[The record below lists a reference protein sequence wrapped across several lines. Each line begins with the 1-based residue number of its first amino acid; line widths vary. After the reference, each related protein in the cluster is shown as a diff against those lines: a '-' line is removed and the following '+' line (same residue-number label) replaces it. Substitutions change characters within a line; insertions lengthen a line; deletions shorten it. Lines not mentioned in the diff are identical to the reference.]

1 MDEEWRDIEE
11 FKGIYQVSNLGRVR
25 SVERY
30 INTRT
35 YPAQII
41 KPFVGNNGCIMVQL
55 RQKNKGQM
63 KRSVA
68 KLVLLAF
75 VGEPPGTARGARHID
90 GDQNNNY
97 VGNLEWDVC
106 KAYYMPENDYA
117 RSLFAKKA
125 EKMVDIY
132 ITTNRLR
139 KAVNFFYCDADDFKQ
154 MCLFKIWKYI
164 DAYTS
169 DINFYTFCRVKCDD
183 VYRSLYKKER
193 KKADMITR
201 FEDMATEKK
210 PLDSMIEL
218 SYTEDFEVD
227 NYEI

>member
-41 KPFVGNNGCIMVQL
+41 KPFVGNNGCVMVRL
-55 RQKNKGQM
+55 RQKNKGQLR
-63 KRSVA
+63 RSVA

-75 VGEPPGTARGARHID
+75 VGEPPGTAKGARHID
-90 GDQNNNY
+90 GDQNNNHSE
-97 VGNLEWDVC
+97 NLEWDVC

-117 RSLFAKKA
+117 RSLFAEKA

-132 ITTNRLR
+132 ITKKGIR
-139 KAVNFFYCDADDFKQ
+139 KAVNFFYCDVDDYKQ
-154 MCLFKIWKYI
+154 MCLFKIWKCI

-169 DINFYTFCRVKCDD
+169 DINFFTFCATRCDD
-183 VYRSLYKKER
+183 IYKKLYAKER
-193 KKADMITR
+193 KKADMLIR
-201 FEDMATEKK
+201 FEDMATEKT
-210 PLDSMIEL
+210 PLDNLKEL
-218 SYTEDFEVD
+218 SYIENFDVLE
-227 NYEI
+227 

>member
-11 FKGIYQVSNLGRVR
+11 FKGIYQVSNFGRVR
-25 SVERY
+25 SVERV
-30 INTRT
+30 INRRT

-41 KPFVGNNGCIMVQL
+41 KPLVNKGYVMVRL
-55 RQKNKGQM
+55 SQKNKGRRL
-63 KRSVA
+63 RSVA

-75 VGEPPGTARGARHID
+75 VGEPPGTAKDVRHID
-90 GDQNNNY
+90 GDKNNNN
-97 VGNLEWDVC
+97 VENLEWVVC
-106 KAYYMPENDYA
+106 KAYYMLENDYA
-117 RSLFAKKA
+117 RSLFAEKA

-132 ITTNRLR
+132 ITTNQLR

-164 DAYTS
+164 DSYTS
-169 DINFYTFCRVKCDD
+169 DINFYTFCCVKCND

-193 KKADMITR
+193 KKADMTIR
-201 FEDMATEKK
+201 FEDMTIEKK
-210 PLDSMIEL
+210 PLDKMIEL

-227 NYEI
+227 KFEI

>member
-1 MDEEWRDIEE
+1 MGEEWRDIDE

-41 KPFVGNNGCIMVQL
+41 KPFAGNNGCVMVKL
-55 RQKNKGQM
+55 RQKNKGQLR
-63 KRSVA
+63 RSVA

-75 VGEPPGTARGARHID
+75 VGEPPGTAKAVRHKD

-117 RSLFAKKA
+117 RSLFAEKA

-139 KAVNFFYCDADDFKQ
+139 KAVNFCYCDADDFKQ
-154 MCLFKIWKYI
+154 MCLFKIWRCI

-169 DINFYTFCRVKCDD
+169 DINFYTFCRLKCDD

-193 KKADMITR
+193 KKADMIIR
-201 FEDMATEKK
+201 FEDMVTEKK

-218 SYTEDFEVD
+218 SYTEDFEAD

>member
-11 FKGIYQVSNLGRVR
+11 FKGIYQVSNFGRVR

-41 KPFVGNNGCIMVQL
+41 KPLVGNNGCVMVKL
-55 RQKNKGQM
+55 RQKNKGQLR
-63 KRSVA
+63 RSVA

-75 VGEPPGTARGARHID
+75 VGAPPGTAKAARHID
-90 GDQNNNY
+90 GDKNNNY
-97 VGNLEWDVC
+97 VKNLEWDVC

-117 RSLFAKKA
+117 RSLFAEEA

-132 ITTNRLR
+132 IIKKGIR
-139 KAVNFFYCDADDFKQ
+139 KAVNFFYCDVDDYKQ

-169 DINFYTFCRVKCDD
+169 DINFYTFCCVKCDD

-210 PLDSMIEL
+210 PLESMIEL